1 MSRIHDILK
10 KAERD
15 GGMHR
20 TRDIDADGAST
31 ATAVAEPP
39 AMPIAPPPP
48 HRASHCRR
56 DAGERPGG
64 SFA

>member
-1 MSRIHDILK
+1 MSRIQDILK

-20 TRDIDADGAST
+20 TRAVDADRASA

-39 AMPIAPPPP
+39 AMPIAPCRPVAPRPPP
-48 HRASHCRR
+48 TRR
-56 DAGERPGG
+56 R
-64 SFA
+64 